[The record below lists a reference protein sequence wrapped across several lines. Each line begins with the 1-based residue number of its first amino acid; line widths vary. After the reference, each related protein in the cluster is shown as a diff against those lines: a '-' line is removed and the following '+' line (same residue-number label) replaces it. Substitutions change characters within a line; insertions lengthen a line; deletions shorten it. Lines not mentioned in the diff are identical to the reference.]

1 MSAQV
6 RRLCLAA
13 LAVAIGVAVSCV
25 APLLERTG
33 SGEGSP
39 SACAEESALAA
50 DNAAVTAFVQAGGD
64 ALCNRDLPESV
75 MNETFNPG
83 VLGASKV
90 LFRDGVVGLVGSWS
104 ADEACERVRS
114 LLVANGWVDVSGHGE
129 GHAHVSGVT
138 FAKADGAY
146 RWVYV
151 SCQDSGSS
159 RMVVMVLA

>member
-6 RRLCLAA
+6 KRLCLAA
-13 LAVAIGVAVSCV
+13 LAIAIGVAVSCV
-25 APLLERTG
+25 APLLEASD

-64 ALCNRDLPESV
+64 ARCNLDLPESV
-75 MNETFNPG
+75 MHETFNPG

-90 LFRDGVVGLVGSWS
+90 LFRDGVVGLMGAWS
-104 ADEACERVRS
+104 ADEAYERVRS

-129 GHAHVSGVT
+129 GRMRMSGVT

-146 RWVYV
+146 RWAHV

-159 RMVVMVLA
+159 RMVVMVLG

>member
-13 LAVAIGVAVSCV
+13 LAVAIGVAVPCISS
-25 APLLERTG
+25 LLERTD
-33 SGEGSP
+33 SGEGGP

-75 MNETFNPG
+75 MHETFNPG

-90 LFRDGVVGLVGSWS
+90 LFRDGVVGLMGAWS
-104 ADEACERVRS
+104 ADEAYERVRS
-114 LLVANGWVDVSGHGE
+114 LLVANGWVDVSGRGE
-129 GHAHVSGVT
+129 GRMRMGGDT

-146 RWVYV
+146 RWAYV
-151 SCQDSGSS
+151 FCQDSGSS

>member
-13 LAVAIGVAVSCV
+13 LAIAIGVAVSCV
-25 APLLERTG
+25 VPLLEASD
-33 SGEGSP
+33 SGDSGP
-39 SACAEESALAA
+39 SAFAGESALSA
-50 DNAAVTAFVQAGGD
+50 DNAAVSAFIQAGGD
-64 ALCNRDLPESV
+64 ACCNRNLPETV
-75 MNETFNPG
+75 MRETFNPG

-90 LFRDGVVGLVGSWS
+90 LFRDGVVGLMGAWS
-104 ADEACERVRS
+104 ADEAYERVRS

-146 RWVYV
+146 RWAYV
-151 SCQDSGSS
+151 FCQDSGSS